1 MHPFLLLLL
10 SSLLAL
16 SLSEPSPKLYSTD
29 ANVNVVTGNE
39 GNGTLLVDD
48 IDVKKALDLFAK
60 MQQRAVGL
68 RANMSTIRAANEQLR
83 TGNAAKD
90 VRVIGVYVVIVV
102 VVVVVKLVCQFRCFD
117 VLGGVCPCCC
127 ICWIDMTTRPTPR
140 TTRPHRTHR
149 LES

>member
-1 MHPFLLLLL
+1 MTNNHHTGAKMLPILLLL
-10 SSLLAL
+10 SSLLAV

-90 VRVIGVYVVIVV
+90 VCVGV
-102 VVVVVKLVCQFRCFD
+102 
-117 VLGGVCPCCC
+117 
-127 ICWIDMTTRPTPR
+127 
-140 TTRPHRTHR
+140 
-149 LES
+149 